1 MNPTTSLADFRPLY
15 RAAWYLSIAMLL
27 LIPLQIL
34 AYVLVS
40 PPATVAGFFELYRS
54 QPFLGL
60 LSLDFL
66 YLFSNSIV
74 IVLYLAL
81 SVLLWEERPA
91 VILPALVLGLV
102 GLASYYPTNP
112 SFEMLTLSAGYGTA
126 SPAEQSIFLA
136 AGEALLAG
144 YTGTAFDVYY
154 VLSTVCLLLFSYALL
169 RSPKFHRRV
178 GIVGLVSG
186 FFMLVPSSAGA
197 VGMVFSLLSLPPW
210 IAFVALLLPYFR
222 RAAVGNEK

>member
-1 MNPTTSLADFRPLY
+1 MQTAVSPRDFRPLC

-34 AYVLVS
+34 VYVLVP
-40 PPATVAGFFELYRS
+40 PPATVAGFFALYRS

-81 SVLLWEERPA
+81 AALLWEERPA
-91 VILPALVLGLV
+91 IILPALVLGLV
-102 GLASYYPTNP
+102 GLASYYPSNP
-112 SFEMLTLSAGYGTA
+112 SFEMLTLSARYA
-126 SPAEQSIFLA
+126 LAAPSEQSIFLA

-154 VLSTVCLLLFSYALL
+154 VLSTVCLLLFSYAILQ
-169 RSPKFHRRV
+169 SPRFHRRV

-186 FFMLVPSSAGA
+186 FFMIVPSSAGTL
-197 VGMVFSLLSLPPW
+197 GMVFSLLSLPPW

-222 RAAVGNEK
+222 KASTAIEK